1 MRRVRDNLHSTIVA
15 WMKII
20 LPLVAL
26 GLFSTLFLLSK
37 SVDLSDP
44 IPVTQVDLEQRAQD
58 QGVTNPSFA
67 GVATGGEQVSFK
79 AAMVRPDPEND
90 ARLLADQPRAQM
102 HLMGGAVIDIRAE
115 TGESDQ
121 IYSTA
126 QLKGDVRVV
135 TTTGYDIRTDLL
147 MASFDTLKAEAPGP
161 VTGTGPPGD
170 LSAGAMVL
178 VIDAKTD
185 TAHLRFTDGVKLI
198 YMPQQTKD

>member
-1 MRRVRDNLHSTIVA
+1 MRRVSDNFHSTVVA

-20 LPLVAL
+20 LPLGAL
-26 GLFSTLFLLSK
+26 GLFSTLFLLSNP
-37 SVDLSDP
+37 VDLTNS
-44 IPVTQVDLEQRAQD
+44 IPVAQVDLERRAQD

-90 ARLLADQPRAQM
+90 AHLLADLPRAQM
-102 HLMGGAVIDIRAE
+102 HLIGGAVIDIRAE

-121 IYSTA
+121 VYSTVK
-126 QLKGDVRVV
+126 LMDDVRIF

-147 MASFDTLKAEAPGP
+147 TAEFDTLRAESPGP
-161 VTGTGPPGD
+161 VTGKGPPGD

-178 VIDAKTD
+178 VIDAQAE

-198 YMPQQTKD
+198 YTPQQIKD

>member
-1 MRRVRDNLHSTIVA
+1 MRTRTDNLHSTLVA

-44 IPVTQVDLEQRAQD
+44 VPMAQIDLERRAQD

-90 ARLLADQPRAQM
+90 ARLLADLPRAQM
-102 HLMGGAVIDIRAE
+102 HLIGGAIIDISAD

-126 QLKGDVRVV
+126 RLSGDVRVQ
-135 TTTGYDIRTDLL
+135 TTTGYDIRTELL
-147 MASFDTLKAEAPGP
+147 TTAFDTLQVESPGP

-170 LSAGAMVL
+170 LSAGSMVL
-178 VIDAKTD
+178 IIDEEID
-185 TAHLRFTDGVKLI
+185 SAHLRFTDGVKLI
-198 YMPQQTKD
+198 YTPQLTKD